1 MSPAHSSP
9 THSSSSIRV
18 LIVDDSVTVRQLVV
32 DALSTDPELQV
43 VGTAANGV
51 LALSMLARTQPD
63 CIVLDLDMPVMDG
76 LEFLQRLRAG
86 YPRLPVIVFST
97 LTTHGAE
104 STLAAMWNGA
114 SDYVA
119 KPQAGDYDSALRQT
133 RAELVYRI
141 KAFAHR
147 SRSAPSAPSASAS
160 RTSAGRAGQS
170 GAAPVQPFHA
180 TPATPAVRASL
191 VAIGAST
198 GGPRALVDILSAMPG
213 DLEAP
218 VLVVQHMPP
227 LFTRHFA
234 DGLAAQCELVV
245 REAEHGV
252 VLEPGTVWIAPGD
265 HHMTISRDGAM
276 VRVWLDKDPHENACR
291 PSVDPMLR
299 SVARV
304 HGAGALAVILT
315 GMGSDGMLGCRA
327 IREAHGQVVAQDEAT
342 SVVWGMPGSVV
353 RAELAQAVLPVESIA
368 SEIVQ
373 RVRRNTSRRAA

>member
-1 MSPAHSSP
+1 MSPARKNP
-9 THSSSSIRV
+9 TPPVPLIRV

-32 DALSTDPELQV
+32 DALSIDPDIQV
-43 VGTAANGV
+43 VGTAPNGA
-51 LALSMLARTQPD
+51 LALSMLTRTKPD
-63 CIVLDLDMPVMDG
+63 CIVLDIDMPVMDG
-76 LEFLQRLRAG
+76 LEFLTRLRPE

-104 STLAAMWNGA
+104 TTLQAMWNGA

-119 KPQAGDYDSALRQT
+119 KPQAGDYEGALKQT
-133 RAELVYRI
+133 RADLVHRI
-141 KAFAHR
+141 KAFAR
-147 SRSAPSAPSASAS
+147 PCRIAPPASAVPPSA
-160 RTSAGRAGQS
+160 R
-170 GAAPVQPFHA
+170 GAAEPAAAERKLRA
-180 TPATPAVRASL
+180 TPTAPIVRASI

-198 GGPRALVDILSAMPG
+198 GGPRALVDILSALPG

-234 DGLAAQCELVV
+234 DGLAAQCDLVV

-252 VLEPGTVWIAPGD
+252 ILEPGTVWIAPGD
-265 HHMTISRDGAM
+265 HHLTVLRDGAV
-276 VRVWLDKDPHENACR
+276 VRLWLDQDAHENACR

-304 HGAGALAVILT
+304 YGAGALAVILT
-315 GMGSDGMLGCRA
+315 GMGSDGLTGCRA
-327 IREAHGQVVAQDEAT
+327 IRETHGQVVAQDEAT

-353 RAELAQAVLPVESIA
+353 RAELAHAVLPVEAMA

-373 RVRRNTSRRAA
+373 RVRRADSRRAA

>member
-1 MSPAHSSP
+1 MKSSHPHSVEPCSP
-9 THSSSSIRV
+9 IRV
-18 LIVDDSVTVRQLVV
+18 LVVDDSVTVRQLVV

-43 VGTAANGV
+43 VGAAPNGA
-51 LALSMLARTQPD
+51 LALSMLARSKPD
-63 CIVLDLDMPVMDG
+63 CIVLDIDMPVMDG
-76 LEFLQRLRAG
+76 LEFLTRLRPE

-104 STLAAMWNGA
+104 TTLQAMWNGA

-119 KPQAGDYDSALRQT
+119 KPQAGDYESALQQT
-133 RAELVYRI
+133 RADLVHRI
-141 KAFAHR
+141 KAFAR
-147 SRSAPSAPSASAS
+147 PSR
-160 RTSAGRAGQS
+160 RTALETGGRTL
-170 GAAPVQPFHA
+170 A
-180 TPATPAVRASL
+180 TPARLASPAVAPPRPALSPPL
-191 VAIGAST
+191 ARVSVVAIGAST
-198 GGPRALVDILSAMPG
+198 GGPRALVDILSALPG

-234 DGLAAQCELVV
+234 DGLASQCDLHV

-252 VLEPGTVWIAPGD
+252 VLEPGMVWIAPGD
-265 HHMTISRDGAM
+265 QHLTVGRDGAF
-276 VRVWLDKDPHENACR
+276 VRLWLDQDAPENACR

-315 GMGSDGMLGCRA
+315 GMGSDGLAGCRA
-327 IREAHGQVVAQDEAT
+327 VREAHGQVVAQDEAS

-353 RAELAQAVLPVESIA
+353 KAGLAHRVLPVEAIA
-368 SEIVQ
+368 HDIVQ
-373 RVRRNTSRRAA
+373 RVRRTPDRRAA

>member
-1 MSPAHSSP
+1 MSPARKNP
-9 THSSSSIRV
+9 TPPVPLIRV

-32 DALSTDPELQV
+32 DALSIDPDIQV
-43 VGTAANGV
+43 VGTAPNGA
-51 LALSMLARTQPD
+51 LALSMLTRTKPD
-63 CIVLDLDMPVMDG
+63 CIVLDIDMPVMDG
-76 LEFLQRLRAG
+76 LEFLTRLRPE

-104 STLAAMWNGA
+104 TTLQAMWNGA

-119 KPQAGDYDSALRQT
+119 KPQAGDYEGALKQT
-133 RAELVYRI
+133 RADLVHRI
-141 KAFAHR
+141 KAFAR
-147 SRSAPSAPSASAS
+147 PCRIAPPASAVPPSA
-160 RTSAGRAGQS
+160 R
-170 GAAPVQPFHA
+170 GAAEPAAAERKLRA
-180 TPATPAVRASL
+180 TPTAPIVRASI

-198 GGPRALVDILSAMPG
+198 GGPRALVDILSALPG

-234 DGLAAQCELVV
+234 DGLAAQCDLVV

-252 VLEPGTVWIAPGD
+252 ILEPGTVWIAPGD
-265 HHMTISRDGAM
+265 HHLTVLRDGAV
-276 VRVWLDKDPHENACR
+276 VRLWLDQDAHENACR

-304 HGAGALAVILT
+304 YGAGALAVILT
-315 GMGSDGMLGCRA
+315 GMGSDGLTGCRA

-353 RAELAQAVLPVESIA
+353 RAELAHAVLPVEAMA

-373 RVRRNTSRRAA
+373 RVRRADSRRAA

>member
-1 MSPAHSSP
+1 MSPARKNP
-9 THSSSSIRV
+9 TPPVPLIRV

-32 DALSTDPELQV
+32 DALSIDPDIQV
-43 VGTAANGV
+43 VGTAPNGA
-51 LALSMLARTQPD
+51 LALSMLTRTKPD
-63 CIVLDLDMPVMDG
+63 CIVLDIDMPVMDG
-76 LEFLQRLRAG
+76 LEFLTRLRPEH
-86 YPRLPVIVFST
+86 PRLPVIVFST

-104 STLAAMWNGA
+104 TTLQAMWNGA

-119 KPQAGDYDSALRQT
+119 KPQAGDYEGALKQT
-133 RAELVYRI
+133 RADLVHRI
-141 KAFAHR
+141 KAFAR
-147 SRSAPSAPSASAS
+147 PCRIAPPASAVPPSA
-160 RTSAGRAGQS
+160 R
-170 GAAPVQPFHA
+170 GAAEPAAAERKLRA
-180 TPATPAVRASL
+180 TPTAPIVRASI

-198 GGPRALVDILSAMPG
+198 GGPRALVDILSALPG
-213 DLEAP
+213 DLETP

-234 DGLAAQCELVV
+234 DGLAAQCDLVV

-252 VLEPGTVWIAPGD
+252 ILEPGTVWIAPGD
-265 HHMTISRDGAM
+265 HHLTVLRDGAV
-276 VRVWLDKDPHENACR
+276 VRLWLDQDAHENACR

-304 HGAGALAVILT
+304 YGAGALAVILT
-315 GMGSDGMLGCRA
+315 GMGSDGLTGCRA

-353 RAELAQAVLPVESIA
+353 RAELAHAVLPVEAMA

-373 RVRRNTSRRAA
+373 RVRRADSRRAA